1 MNQSNRMK
9 TSASLLFSAL
19 LFTSVACTGQ
29 NYNQNAYTNTR
40 VQHLQSSSSSSEQIG
55 VKTISNPQTG
65 QVVAQMPLPASWK
78 INPNPGPQD
87 PAATGPGGIE
97 IRTFSGQSF
106 TFSNDPYTNQIY
118 QQSGQKVRQPV
129 GVEAVIQQ
137 DLMAEAHQQ
146 GLRFEKMYALPK
158 LAQADK
164 AYSDQ
169 LYTYGQQQKSFQVA
183 GAEFTGKDGKKELV
197 IVHYYETLGM
207 GMYFWGYTLQNLSAP
222 ASVFESAKQS
232 YLYGLE
238 NIQHNPQAIAAFN
251 QKESSQLSANDAAFQ
266 NRMRNNQANFEAT
279 QRAHVNSS
287 NAINEAQMGIY
298 RTQTESFNRSNQQ
311 ITNGILEENTMY
323 NSANG
328 ETYQVEGHSNT
339 YWMNANGD
347 YIPTDNS
354 LYNPNLDQNVN
365 VMEWVEGERR

>member
-1 MNQSNRMK
+1 MK
-9 TSASLLFSAL
+9 TSASLLLLLSAI
-19 LFTSVACTGQ
+19 LFAAVACTAQ
-29 NYNQNAYTNTR
+29 NYNQGNYANSGSQYS
-40 VQHLQSSSSSSEQIG
+40 QSSAPSNDQ
-55 VKTISNPQTG
+55 VVMKTISNPQTG
-65 QVVAQMPLPASWK
+65 LVVAQMPLPASWK

-97 IRTFSGQSF
+97 IRSFVGQSF
-106 TFSNDPYTNQIY
+106 TFSNDQYTNQMY
-118 QQSGQKVRQPV
+118 QQGGQKVRQPV
-129 GVEAVIQQ
+129 GIETVIKQ
-137 DLMAEAHQQ
+137 DIIQEVQKL
-146 GLRFEKMYALPK
+146 GLQFEKMYALPK

-183 GAEFTGKDGKKELV
+183 GAEFTGKDGKKELL
-197 IVHYYETLGM
+197 IVHYYETYGM

-222 ASVFESAKQS
+222 QQSFESAKQT
-232 YLYGLE
+232 YIYALE
-238 NIQHNPQAIAAFN
+238 NTQHNPQAIAAYN
-251 QKESSQLSANDAAFQ
+251 AKESAQLSANDAAFQ

-298 RTQTESFNRSNQQ
+298 RNQSESFNRSNQQ
-311 ITNGILEENTMY
+311 ITNGIREESTMY
-323 NSANG
+323 NSSNG
-328 ETYQVEGHSNT
+328 ETYQVEGQSDT
-339 YWMNANGD
+339 YWMNANGE

-365 VMEWVEGERR
+365 STEWVEGDPR